1 MQRLDPQDAGPA
13 YRNVVGLPGGVNS
26 PLFKILEVI
35 WSRQLSFSFKYHGNV
50 KCQIRDVTELQKK
63 NIHGM
68 KLVAGEGNVPGQLKE
83 DDRIGVIYVLVS
95 TFSLFFICLHLQSPS
110 DLMSDLIWMQDSSQA
125 PFHLAEQ
132 YHQFHNGIG
141 IPFGPEYTKRQKQ
154 VAQRMRRIGPTGC
167 PEIGGL
173 FG

>member
-1 MQRLDPQDAGPA
+1 M
-13 YRNVVGLPGGVNS
+13 S
-26 PLFKILEVI
+26 
-35 WSRQLSFSFKYHGNV
+35 HV
-50 KCQIRDVTELQKK
+50 KLTSVMGLQKQ

-68 KLVAGEGNVPGQLKE
+68 KLVAGEGNVPGQPKE
-83 DDRIGVIYVLVS
+83 DDRIGVIYILVS
-95 TFSLFFICLHLQSPS
+95 AFSLCFICLHLQSPS
-110 DLMSDLIWMQDSSQA
+110 DLMPDLIWMQDSNQA

-141 IPFGPEYTKRQKQ
+141 VPFGPEYTKRQKQ
-154 VAQRMRRIGPTGC
+154 LAQRLRRIGPTGC